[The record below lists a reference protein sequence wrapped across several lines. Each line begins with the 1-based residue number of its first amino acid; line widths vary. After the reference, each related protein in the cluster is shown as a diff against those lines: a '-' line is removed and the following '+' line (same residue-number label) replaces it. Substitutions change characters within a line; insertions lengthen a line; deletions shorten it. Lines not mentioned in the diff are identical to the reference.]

1 LFRWLDPPDGDSVGA
16 VPQREYNDF
25 DPFKAEHD
33 FWNESSMEGFEDPGQ
48 DPMKPNRHKLFG
60 QEYWVA
66 KPMLMEKYDFDEHEI
81 RGQVIENQNKIFNG
95 MMSFR
100 KKSQRSLKIWIE
112 KYRDI

>member
-1 LFRWLDPPDGDSVGA
+1 MDPPDGDNVGA

-33 FWNESSMEGFEDPGQ
+33 FWNESSVEGFEDPGQ

-81 RGQVIENQNKIFNG
+81 RGQVKTQFSGKTLIYMCIFLERG
-95 MMSFR
+95 A
-100 KKSQRSLKIWIE
+100 KE
-112 KYRDI
+112 V